1 MELYKRSY
9 EASLAILREVA
20 HRLPGSERE
29 AIEKPLLNA
38 ATTVPRLIAS
48 GGKCDLK
55 EALARCNETIVGL
68 SYCRDLHADRISSY
82 LCRDLIELYE
92 SFAAKL
98 EIATGDKDA
107 KRN

>member
-1 MELYKRSY
+1 MDLYKRSY

-20 HRLPGSERE
+20 HRLPGSEEE
-29 AIEKPLLNA
+29 AIERPLLKA

-48 GGKCDLK
+48 GSACDIK
-55 EALARCNETIVGL
+55 EAVAQCNEAIVGL

-92 SFAAKL
+92 GFAAKL
-98 EIATGDKDA
+98 AAATGDEDA
-107 KRN
+107 KQN